1 VNLMAEELDLVKA
14 LFIFDKKSGRPYIR
28 YLGRK
33 GEFDI
38 EPFLVIGFLTAIIKF
53 SREVG
58 KSDLK
63 VIDMEDLRFIFSE
76 KDDVVCCAITTK
88 LINPLDL
95 LFKVQ
100 TIETL
105 FLNSFK
111 TEELSNPRIEL
122 EFFET
127 FIPVLEEII
136 YGNVRSFSDNEI
148 NLVKEKLDE
157 FKNFHKK
164 MSGAAVISFTGDLLV
179 NSLDGPDQ
187 VELVRTFFNAIF
199 GTRITGIEKIL
210 IDLSQLSYDGYSFL
224 IKRIEE
230 ETLLV
235 LISKSGEYLQSHDKE
250 IQKLIHEVFKMLRT
264 KDDLIL

>member
-1 VNLMAEELDLVKA
+1 MTEELDLLKA
-14 LFIFDKKSGRPYIR
+14 LFIFNKKSGRPFIR

-58 KSDLK
+58 KSELK
-63 VIDMEDLRFIFSE
+63 IIDMEDLRFIFSE
-76 KDDVVCCAITTK
+76 KDDTICCAVTTK

-105 FLNSFK
+105 FLNSF
-111 TEELSNPRIEL
+111 TEEELNNPRIEL

-127 FIPVLEEII
+127 FLPVLEEIL
-136 YGNVRSFSDNEI
+136 YGNVRSFSKEEI
-148 NLVKEKLDE
+148 STVKKLLDE
-157 FKNFHKK
+157 FKNLHKK

-179 NSLDGPDQ
+179 NSLKGSDQ

-199 GTRITGIEKIL
+199 GTRITGIDKIL
-210 IDLSQLSYDGYSFL
+210 IDLSQLSYDGYSIL
-224 IKRIEE
+224 INRIEE

-250 IQKLIHEVFKMLRT
+250 MQKLIHNIAKLLKT

>member
-1 VNLMAEELDLVKA
+1 MSKELEIVKA
-14 LFIFDKKSGRPYIR
+14 LFIFNKKSGRPFIR
-28 YLGRK
+28 YLGRR

-63 VIDMEDLRFIFSE
+63 IIDMEEMRFVFSD
-76 KDDVVCCAITTK
+76 KDDVVVCAVTTK
-88 LINPLDL
+88 FINPLDL

-105 FLNSFK
+105 FINTF
-111 TEELSNPRIEL
+111 TEDQLVNPRIEL

-127 FIPVLEEII
+127 FLPTLEEIL
-136 YGNVRSFSDNEI
+136 YGTVRTFSDDERSKIKNI
-148 NLVKEKLDE
+148 LDGFLE
-157 FKNFHKK
+157 RHKK
-164 MSGAAVISFTGDLLV
+164 MSGAAIVSFTGDILV
-179 NSLDGPDQ
+179 ASFGYSKQ
-187 VELVRTFFNAIF
+187 EEIVRTFFNAIF
-199 GTRITGIEKIL
+199 GTRVSGIEKIL
-210 IDLSQLSYDGYSFL
+210 IELSELSFEGHSILFD
-224 IKRIEE
+224 RIEE

-235 LISKSGEYLQSHDKE
+235 LISKSGQYLQAHE
-250 IQKLIHEVFKMLRT
+250 EPIQKLCHDISKLLKT